1 MLAHL
6 DHSDLKELTRK
17 ADELWALRPH
27 HDLLAVIQH
36 VETEEEPE
44 TIAGV
49 GGRAARGGGSGPKRG
64 NNKHKFSGR
73 GRGGY
78 KQQNK
83 QPNQAGKPDQ
93 AGLFGQVCYIHL
105 KYGSKAY
112 SCVDSN
118 TCAWSGNE

>member
-1 MLAHL
+1 MPADLRVMLAHL

-27 HDLLAVIQH
+27 HDLLAVVQQ

-49 GGRAARGGGSGPKRG
+49 GGRAARGGSSGPKRG

-73 GRGGY
+73 GGRL
-78 KQQNK
+78 QTAE
-83 QPNQAGKPDQ
+83 QA
-93 AGLFGQVCYIHL
+93 A
-105 KYGSKAY
+105 
-112 SCVDSN
+112 
-118 TCAWSGNE
+118 